1 VTDHRGSYGN
11 SEHYGFS
18 AIHDL
23 IDGVKDVRFLAVDT
37 GIGELYVIVL

>member
-1 VTDHRGSYGN
+1 VRDHRGSYGN

-23 IDGVKDVRFLAVDT
+23 IDGVKDVRSLAVDT
-37 GIGELYVIVL
+37 AIGE